1 MPQPEAEKILDK
13 PEALGGNVEWTWAS
27 QSERGFPD
35 RMLSAMRGQFGG
47 HPVKGDASEAG
58 AGGLHHE
65 DGTIDVVPGGV
76 QTEGA
81 STR

>member
-1 MPQPEAEKILDK
+1 MDVGVAERARFSGSD
-13 PEALGGNVEWTWAS
+13 ALGDARSV
-27 QSERGFPD
+27 RRP
-35 RMLSAMRGQFGG
+35 
-47 HPVKGDASEAG
+47 PVKGDASEAG

-65 DGTIDVVPGGV
+65 DGTIDVVPSGV

>member
-1 MPQPEAEKILDK
+1 
-13 PEALGGNVEWTWAS
+13 
-27 QSERGFPD
+27 
-35 RMLSAMRGQFGG
+35 MRGQFGG